1 MIRIAT
7 LASLF
12 LLWGSCEV
20 AMAQTAVQGRV
31 TDDQGNALP
40 SATVMTAS
48 GKGVFTDL
56 DGQYT
61 LAVSAGE
68 QTLTFSFIGYLNTV
82 KTVNVRAGEAKT
94 LNIRLREDAVLL
106 NESVVVGYGVQRK
119 KEVTGAISTID
130 SKEITAVQTPSFE
143 AALQGQA
150 AGVQVTQ
157 GSGMAGSG
165 SIVRIRGLSSISAG
179 GDPLY
184 VIDGIPITQDYFAG
198 GNSGAM
204 NRNPLASLNP
214 NDIKDIQVLKDAAAT
229 GIYGSRGAN
238 GVILI
243 TTKRGVKKGIQVSY
257 GSSIGYGE
265 PTSRAN
271 MMNTEEYLT
280 IRQEAWENDG
290 GTGYVW
296 LPYLTTA
303 GSSPETRKAAF
314 ERAMETNTDWFD
326 LFSRR
331 AQKTQ
336 QNIGLRSG
344 GEKWSMYNGV
354 SYDKNESYAVG
365 NSYTRT
371 SARTNFDW
379 TPNDKIKVLLS
390 GSTSEG
396 QNQRVRGGWSGGI
409 GAAMSTALPYMAPYV
424 VDSTFDANG
433 SLVSTERNYE
443 LNRWFNPMAYQ
454 DFVQWRETE
463 RRQIATGQIIVTPHE
478 RLDIVMNGGY
488 DNSKLE
494 NDSYENSA
502 LDRTNGFAYGNW
514 SEYNARNY
522 NVGANATFRAI
533 DRDTTSLAI
542 LVGAEAQKFESDG
555 FGFNLRD
562 SQGPAYAMPALRDSL
577 FGLHDSLYDAV
588 STVTNAYVNQYR
600 TDGFASTFARVNYNL
615 KDRYFFQA
623 TARVD
628 GSSRF
633 GQNNRFGFFPSAAAG
648 WVISD
653 EPSFK
658 SETIS
663 FLKFRTSWGRTGNAS
678 IDGFSRFALY
688 NDQTQGATYAGDTIV
703 FPTQPGNP
711 DLRWET
717 VETIDASLEMGL
729 WKDRVSV
736 ELGVY
741 NKMASDVLMNV
752 ELPSH
757 TGFNNRSVNAGQVL
771 NRGVELGITSNNLPS
786 TSELQWKTTLNYAYN
801 YNELVNTGDF
811 TEDAISGGTNDSRA
825 VTGAPLTTYFLVPFS
840 HVDPE
845 SGLPV
850 YIDINGNETFE
861 YNLEDRRAVGDG
873 LPDHVGGL
881 RNEFTFRNWTLS
893 TQFTG
898 AFGAKIWDSSAKRQ
912 LGVVTDWNMRTDLF
926 DRWRQPGDIASFPRL
941 TMDETTY
948 GLPAGF
954 PWWNTSL
961 FMYDASYIRLRN
973 ASISYRF
980 PSTKGDITLRLSGNN
995 LFVLTN
1001 FIGLDPELTRDFENR
1016 QDRNFSGGANYLT
1029 APQER
1034 SVIFA
1039 INANF

>member
-1 MIRIAT
+1 
-7 LASLF
+7 
-12 LLWGSCEV
+12 
-20 AMAQTAVQGRV
+20 
-31 TDDQGNALP
+31 
-40 SATVMTAS
+40 
-48 GKGVFTDL
+48 
-56 DGQYT
+56 
-61 LAVSAGE
+61 
-68 QTLTFSFIGYLNTV
+68 LTFSFIGYLNTV

-314 ERAMETNTDWFD
+314 QRAMETNTDWFD

-478 RLDIVMNGGY
+478 RLDIVMNG
-488 DNSKLE
+488 
-494 NDSYENSA
+494 
-502 LDRTNGFAYGNW
+502 
-514 SEYNARNY
+514 
-522 NVGANATFRAI
+522 
-533 DRDTTSLAI
+533 
-542 LVGAEAQKFESDG
+542 
-555 FGFNLRD
+555 
-562 SQGPAYAMPALRDSL
+562 
-577 FGLHDSLYDAV
+577 
-588 STVTNAYVNQYR
+588 
-600 TDGFASTFARVNYNL
+600 
-615 KDRYFFQA
+615 
-623 TARVD
+623 
-628 GSSRF
+628 
-633 GQNNRFGFFPSAAAG
+633 
-648 WVISD
+648 
-653 EPSFK
+653 
-658 SETIS
+658 
-663 FLKFRTSWGRTGNAS
+663 
-678 IDGFSRFALY
+678 
-688 NDQTQGATYAGDTIV
+688 
-703 FPTQPGNP
+703 
-711 DLRWET
+711 
-717 VETIDASLEMGL
+717 
-729 WKDRVSV
+729 
-736 ELGVY
+736 
-741 NKMASDVLMNV
+741 
-752 ELPSH
+752 
-757 TGFNNRSVNAGQVL
+757 
-771 NRGVELGITSNNLPS
+771 
-786 TSELQWKTTLNYAYN
+786 
-801 YNELVNTGDF
+801 
-811 TEDAISGGTNDSRA
+811 
-825 VTGAPLTTYFLVPFS
+825 
-840 HVDPE
+840 
-845 SGLPV
+845 
-850 YIDINGNETFE
+850 
-861 YNLEDRRAVGDG
+861 
-873 LPDHVGGL
+873 
-881 RNEFTFRNWTLS
+881 
-893 TQFTG
+893 
-898 AFGAKIWDSSAKRQ
+898 
-912 LGVVTDWNMRTDLF
+912 
-926 DRWRQPGDIASFPRL
+926 
-941 TMDETTY
+941 
-948 GLPAGF
+948 
-954 PWWNTSL
+954 
-961 FMYDASYIRLRN
+961 
-973 ASISYRF
+973 
-980 PSTKGDITLRLSGNN
+980 
-995 LFVLTN
+995 
-1001 FIGLDPELTRDFENR
+1001 
-1016 QDRNFSGGANYLT
+1016 
-1029 APQER
+1029 
-1034 SVIFA
+1034 
-1039 INANF
+1039 